1 MERELLTLYAELFS
15 AADRAMYQAKQ
26 RGKTRLPSADEGQY
40 APEG

>member
-26 RGKTRLPSADEGQY
+26 RGKNQVAFSG
-40 APEG
+40 